1 MSNNDKIKIGFV
13 RLTDSAPL
21 IVAEQLGLYK
31 QHGLDVELQRE
42 RSWAAIRDKLHANVI
57 QGAQLLAPLAIA
69 IHGGLMGPAMA
80 MDMSLSL
87 GCNGNAISM
96 SSRCCAQIRAV
107 GGELGGNPMVNA
119 QSFGEWVRQRRQS
132 IKLATVHPYSVHTFQ
147 LHAWLRYAGLNPT
160 QDVDIV
166 TLPPEQ
172 MVDSLM
178 NGHIDGFC
186 VGSPWSS
193 VAVQKGV
200 AEIMA
205 AGCQLWSQ
213 TPEKVLAMPKLWVE
227 QNAEQYDQLLA
238 AVLGACAWL
247 GEPANQDKAI
257 AMLAKPEYLDLPPA
271 ALKPAI
277 SGELVLNRLG
287 EQVYVPNYHE
297 FYGRLANQLSEIQ
310 QQWLLTHMNDCV
322 AEHNMTLEDIRSC
335 FNGQTMSRAEQL
347 AGVALPE
354 VAGHKMPALVTLA

>member
-1 MSNNDKIKIGFV
+1 MSNNETIKIGFV

-21 IVAEQLGLYK
+21 IIAEQLGFYQ
-31 QHGLDVELQRE
+31 QHGLNVQLQRE
-42 RSWAAIRDKLHANVI
+42 RSWAAIRDKLHANII
-57 QGAQLLAPLAIA
+57 QGAQLLAPLSLA
-69 IHGGLMGPAMA
+69 IHGGLMGPAMP

-119 QSFGEWVRQRRQS
+119 QSFGEWVRQREQK
-132 IKLATVHPYSVHTFQ
+132 ITLATVHPYSVHTFQ
-147 LHAWLRYAGLNPT
+147 LHAWLRYAGLNPKE
-160 QDVDIV
+160 DVQIV

-172 MVDSLM
+172 MVDSLV

-193 VAVQKGV
+193 VAVQRGV

-213 TPEKVLAMPKLWVE
+213 TPEKVLAMPQAWVI
-227 QNAEQYDQLLA
+227 QHQEQYEKLLA
-238 AVLGACAWL
+238 AILAACAWL
-247 GEPANQDKAI
+247 GEPDNHQQAI
-257 AMLAKPEYLDLPPA
+257 RILARPEYLDLPEA
-271 ALKPAI
+271 ALNPAI
-277 SGELVLNRLG
+277 SGQLVLNRLG
-287 EQVYVPNYHE
+287 EQIYVPNYHQ

-310 QQWLLTHMNDCV
+310 QQWLLTHMSSCV
-322 AEHNMTLEDIRSC
+322 AEHDLTLAKIQGC
-335 FNGQTMSRAEQL
+335 FDAAIMARAEQL

-354 VAGHKMPALVTLA
+354 IAGHKMPALVTLA